1 MNIFADFANCTSPA
15 SMHENKIVQASRA
28 IRAGIILLIDK
39 KGLLYDMDGDAELNK
54 KVEALLVGD

>member
-1 MNIFADFANCTSPA
+1 
-15 SMHENKIVQASRA
+15 MHENKIVQASRA